1 MSFLFY
7 MSDIQNIGG
16 NNVDWNSFFQSIYK
30 TYYSRLCVFANGF
43 LQNEND
49 AEETVQNVILKL
61 WEQKD
66 KINEIENM
74 QAYLFRSVK
83 NQCLNFIKRNKLADV
98 YKTEAWKELKDLEEQ
113 TMSSSTEAD
122 NETQIKQLKSLIET
136 LPERCQEVLRMSKFE
151 GLKNKEIAEELDISL
166 KAVEANISRA
176 FSLIR
181 KNFQKN
187 KEKNQND
194 IGEFN
199 L

>member
-16 NNVDWNSFFQSIYK
+16 NNIDWNSFFQSIYK
-30 TYYSRLCVFANGF
+30 TYYSRLCVFAYGF

-49 AEETVQNVILKL
+49 AEEIVQNVMLKL

-98 YKTEAWKELKDLEEQ
+98 YKNETWKELKDLEEQ
-113 TMSSSTEAD
+113 TMSSTTEAD

-176 FSLIR
+176 FSIIR
-181 KNFQKN
+181 KNFHN
-187 KEKNQND
+187 KSENNS
-194 IGEFN
+194 
-199 L
+199 

>member
-1 MSFLFY
+1 MSFLFF

-16 NNVDWNSFFQSIYK
+16 NNIDWNSFFQSIYK
-30 TYYSRLCVFANGF
+30 TYYSRLCVFAYGF

-49 AEETVQNVILKL
+49 AEEIVQNVMLKL

-98 YKTEAWKELKDLEEQ
+98 YKIEAWKELKDLEEQ
-113 TMSSSTEAD
+113 TMSSTTEAD

-176 FSLIR
+176 FSIIR
-181 KNFQKN
+181 KNFHN
-187 KEKNQND
+187 KSENNS
-194 IGEFN
+194 
-199 L
+199 

>member
-1 MSFLFY
+1 

-16 NNVDWNSFFQSIYK
+16 NNIDWNSFFQSIYK
-30 TYYSRLCVFANGF
+30 TYYSRLCVFAYGF

-49 AEETVQNVILKL
+49 AEEIVQNVMLKL

-98 YKTEAWKELKDLEEQ
+98 YKIEAWKELKDLEEQ
-113 TMSSSTEAD
+113 TMSSTTEAD

-176 FSLIR
+176 FSIIR
-181 KNFQKN
+181 KNFHN
-187 KEKNQND
+187 KSENNS
-194 IGEFN
+194 
-199 L
+199 

>member
-1 MSFLFY
+1 VSFLFF

-16 NNVDWNSFFQSIYK
+16 NNIDWDSFFQSIYK
-30 TYYSRLCVFANGF
+30 TYYSRLCVFAYGF

-49 AEETVQNVILKL
+49 AEEIVQNVMLKL

-83 NQCLNFIKRNKLADV
+83 NQCLNLIKRNKLADV
-98 YKTEAWKELKDLEEQ
+98 YKNEAWKELKDLEEQ
-113 TMSSSTEAD
+113 TMSSTTEAD

-176 FSLIR
+176 FSIIR
-181 KNFQKN
+181 KNFHN
-187 KEKNQND
+187 KSENNS
-194 IGEFN
+194 
-199 L
+199 

>member
-1 MSFLFY
+1 MN
-7 MSDIQNIGG
+7 DIRNIGG
-16 NNVDWNSFFQSIYK
+16 NNVDWNSFFQSVYK
-30 TYYSRLCVFANGF
+30 TYYSRLCVFACGF

-49 AEETVQNVILKL
+49 AEEIVQNVILKL

-98 YKTEAWKELKDLEEQ
+98 YKTEAWKELKELEEQ
-113 TMSSSTEAD
+113 TMSNTQPED
-122 NETQIKQLKSLIET
+122 NEQQIKQLKEAIET
-136 LPERCQEVLRMSKFE
+136 LPERCQEVLKMSKFE
-151 GLKNKEIAEELDISL
+151 GLKNKEIADELQISL

-176 FSLIR
+176 FTLIR

-187 KEKNQND
+187 KEKNNND
-194 IGEFN
+194 IGDFN

>member
-1 MSFLFY
+1 MSFLFF

-16 NNVDWNSFFQSIYK
+16 NNIDWDSFFQSIYK
-30 TYYSRLCVFANGF
+30 TYYSRLCVFAYGF

-49 AEETVQNVILKL
+49 AEEIVQNVMLKL

-83 NQCLNFIKRNKLADV
+83 NQCLNLIKRNKLADV
-98 YKTEAWKELKDLEEQ
+98 YKNEAWKELKDLEEQ
-113 TMSSSTEAD
+113 TMSSTTEAD

-176 FSLIR
+176 FSIIR
-181 KNFQKN
+181 KNFHN
-187 KEKNQND
+187 KSENNS
-194 IGEFN
+194 
-199 L
+199 

>member
-16 NNVDWNSFFQSIYK
+16 NNIDWNSFFQSIYK
-30 TYYSRLCVFANGF
+30 TYYSRLCVFAYGF

-49 AEETVQNVILKL
+49 AEEIVQNVMLKL

-98 YKTEAWKELKDLEEQ
+98 YKIEAWKELKDLEEQ
-113 TMSSSTEAD
+113 TMSSTTEAD

-176 FSLIR
+176 FSIIR
-181 KNFQKN
+181 KNFHN
-187 KEKNQND
+187 KSENNS
-194 IGEFN
+194 
-199 L
+199 

>member
-1 MSFLFY
+1 MQIFCVFSFF

-16 NNVDWNSFFQSIYK
+16 NNIDWNSFFQSIYK
-30 TYYSRLCVFANGF
+30 TYYSRLCVFAYGF

-49 AEETVQNVILKL
+49 AEEIVQNVMLKL

-98 YKTEAWKELKDLEEQ
+98 YKIEAWKELKDLEEQ
-113 TMSSSTEAD
+113 TMSSTTEAD

-176 FSLIR
+176 FSIIR
-181 KNFQKN
+181 KNFHN
-187 KEKNQND
+187 KSENNS
-194 IGEFN
+194 
-199 L
+199 

>member
-1 MSFLFY
+1 MN
-7 MSDIQNIGG
+7 DIRNIGG
-16 NNVDWNSFFQSIYK
+16 NNVDWNSFFQSVYK
-30 TYYSRLCVFANGF
+30 TYYSRLCVFAYGF

-49 AEETVQNVILKL
+49 AEEIVQNVIMKL

-98 YKTEAWKELKDLEEQ
+98 YKTEAWKELKELEEQ
-113 TMSSSTEAD
+113 TMSNTQPED
-122 NETQIKQLKSLIET
+122 NEQQIKQLKEAIET
-136 LPERCQEVLRMSKFE
+136 LPERCQEVLKMSKFE
-151 GLKNKEIAEELDISL
+151 GLKNKEIADELQISL

-176 FSLIR
+176 FTLIR
-181 KNFQKN
+181 KNFKKN
-187 KEKNQND
+187 KEKNNND
-194 IGEFN
+194 IGDFN